1 MEEQFPIY
9 RKYVNGK
16 TFFKIV
22 SFDELH
28 EIQVM
33 GSRRL
38 EHHTK
43 ATQYPEKVLIMD
55 LIKMGEGVEESSER
69 EYKGAGIST
78 T

>member
-1 MEEQFPIY
+1 MDHQFPIF

-22 SFDELH
+22 SIDELH

-55 LIKMGEGVEESSER
+55 LIKMGDGVMESSEVEFEGVR
-69 EYKGAGIST
+69 SLD
-78 T
+78 

>member
-1 MEEQFPIY
+1 MDHQFPIY

-28 EIQVM
+28 EIQIM

-43 ATQYPEKVLIMD
+43 ATQYPEKVLIVD
-55 LIKMGEGVEESSER
+55 LIKMVEGVLESSEEEFEGVR
-69 EYKGAGIST
+69 AFE
-78 T
+78 